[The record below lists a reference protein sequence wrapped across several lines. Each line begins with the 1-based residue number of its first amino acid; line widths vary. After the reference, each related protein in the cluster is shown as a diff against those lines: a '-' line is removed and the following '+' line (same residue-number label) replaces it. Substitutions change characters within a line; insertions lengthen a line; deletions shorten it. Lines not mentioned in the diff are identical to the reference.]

1 MEDFKLLDYI
11 YWEFSLSVLIGTEIV
26 RFFLAKLSLVPAWL
40 KYIFVKEP
48 KWLTLI
54 VALAI
59 AAGSWSTIK
68 AEFDLNRAITSLGV
82 AVLGY
87 DYVWKLIKD
96 KFKTTSEPQTPT
108 E

>member
-1 MEDFKLLDYI
+1 MEDFKLFEYI
-11 YWEFSLSVLIGTEIV
+11 YWQFSISVLIGTEIM
-26 RFFLAKLSLVPAWL
+26 RFFFSKLSLVPASL

-54 VALAI
+54 VALI
-59 AAGSWSTIK
+59 MGAASWSAIK
-68 AEFDLNRAITSLGV
+68 AEFDINRAVISFGV

-96 KFKTTSEPQTPT
+96 KFKTTSEPTPPT